1 MKQLIECS
9 KMSNGSLLIT
19 EEIQHLSSSVFGIFV
34 RIGSDYETVNQN
46 GISHII
52 EHMLFKG
59 TKLRDAK
66 KIALEIESLGGVINA
81 YTSRDHTSYYFIC
94 LPDVLSKIL
103 SIFQDMMFNS
113 LIPNDQLEREKK
125 VILEEL
131 HSAMDDP
138 QDIVFQN
145 LNKMMYQDTPYEKS
159 ILGTEKTIRSITRN
173 DIINFMNKYYSNS
186 NIFLSSAGPSSHE
199 EVRKI
204 INFKNVNIKSSKII
218 RRKRVP
224 VQKGLF
230 KYVYKPTLSQLHVAM
245 GTKGVKFESDEKYSL
260 LLLSAIIGSGMS
272 SRLFRILREDMGI
285 VYEIYSFLESFF
297 DSGIFGLYFICDAKN
312 FEKAMKAIKSELKN
326 IIDNGINDEEI
337 QKVKTQIISSSLIS
351 FDTLSGRMRFL
362 ARSMLYH
369 EKITYLD
376 ESIEKIRS
384 IDKDQLMR
392 TAKKYCNFKDFNISI
407 IGSKRKFEW
416 KP

>member
-1 MKQLIECS
+1 MKQLVKCS
-9 KMSNGSLLIT
+9 KINNGSLLIT
-19 EEIQHLSSSVFGIFV
+19 EEIPHLSSSVFGIFV
-34 RIGSDYETVNQN
+34 RIGSDYETVKQN

-66 KIALEIESLGGVINA
+66 EIALEIESLGGVINA

-113 LIPNDQLEREKK
+113 LIPEDQLEREKM

-145 LNKMMYQDTPYEKS
+145 LNKLMYQDTPYEKT
-159 ILGTEKTIRSITRN
+159 ILGTEKTIKSITRN

-186 NIFLSSAGPSSHE
+186 NIFLSSAGPNTHE
-199 EVRKI
+199 EIKKI
-204 INFKNVNIKSSKII
+204 INFKNINIKSSKII
-218 RRKRVP
+218 RRKRVF
-224 VQKGLF
+224 VQKGQF
-230 KYVYKPTLSQLHVAM
+230 KYAYKPTLSQLHVTM
-245 GTKGVKFESDEKYSL
+245 GTKGVKFESDEKYLL
-260 LLLSAIIGSGMS
+260 LLLSAILGSGMS

-297 DSGIFGLYFICDAKN
+297 DSGVFGLYFVCDAKN
-312 FEKAMKAIKSELKN
+312 FEKAMNAIKNEFNN
-326 IIDNGINDEEI
+326 IMKNGISDEEI

-362 ARSMLYH
+362 ARSMLYNG
-369 EKITYLD
+369 EITYLD
-376 ESIEKIRS
+376 ESIEKIKS
-384 IDKDQLMR
+384 IDKNQLIR
-392 TAKKYCNFKDFNISI
+392 TAKKYCNFNDFNVSI
-407 IGSKRKFEW
+407 VGNKRKFVW